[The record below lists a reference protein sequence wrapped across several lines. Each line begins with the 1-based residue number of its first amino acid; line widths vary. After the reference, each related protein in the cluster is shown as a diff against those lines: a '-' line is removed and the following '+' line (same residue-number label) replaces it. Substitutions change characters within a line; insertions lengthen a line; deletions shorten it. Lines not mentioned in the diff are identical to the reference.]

1 MPEPAIATSG
11 LTKFYGR
18 VRAVH
23 NLHLQI
29 HPGEIF
35 GFLGPNGAGK
45 STTIRLLLD
54 LIRPSAGRAEILGRD
69 TQREAVAVH
78 RLVGY
83 LPGDLSLYPNL
94 KGRELLAFL
103 DGLRGGTG
111 RDRYHTLAER
121 LELDLERPVRAYSRG
136 MAQKL
141 GLIQALMTAAP
152 VLILDEPTTALDPL
166 AQLEVYEI
174 LREEQARG
182 TTVFFSSH
190 ILPEVERVCDRV
202 GIIRAGELVA
212 VESVHA
218 LRARRGH
225 RVELSLS
232 RPLQPEDLA
241 LPGVSVQQR
250 ADSRA
255 VFTYQGSIPELL
267 RHLSALPVQDVA
279 ISEPPLEEVF
289 MRFYQTDA
297 VGEEAAS

>member
-1 MPEPAIATSG
+1 MSAPAIATYG

-18 VRAVH
+18 VRALH
-23 NLHLQI
+23 NLDLRVER
-29 HPGEIF
+29 GEIF

-54 LIRPSAGRAEILGRD
+54 LIRPSGGRAEILGLD
-69 TQREAVAVH
+69 TQRQAVAVH
-78 RLVGY
+78 RMVGY
-83 LPGDLSLYPNL
+83 LPGDLALYPNL
-94 KGRELLAFL
+94 KGREFLAFL
-103 DGLRGGTG
+103 DGLRGGGG

-121 LELDLERPVRAYSRG
+121 LDLDLERPVRAYSRG

-152 VLILDEPTTALDPL
+152 VLILDEPTSGLDPL
-166 AQLEVYEI
+166 MQLEVYEI
-174 LREEQARG
+174 LQEERARG

-190 ILPEVERVCDRV
+190 ILPEVERICDRV
-202 GIIRAGELVA
+202 GIIRAGQLAA

-225 RVELSLS
+225 RVDLSLS
-232 RPLQPEDLA
+232 RPLRPEDLA
-241 LPGVSVQQR
+241 LPGISVQR
-250 ADSRA
+250 VSDSRA
-255 VFTYQGSIPELL
+255 AFTYQGSIPELL

-289 MRFYQTDA
+289 MRFYQADA
-297 VGEEAAS
+297 AQEEAAP